1 MVWGMVKDK
10 DVKKILALLPKA
22 ASYYFCQPN
31 IPRGKP
37 AEELAQEAQQYEL
50 IGQAY
55 ASVAE
60 AYQQALGEAEPND
73 LVFVGGSTFVVAE
86 VL

>member
-1 MVWGMVKDK
+1 MVKDK
-10 DVKKILALLPKA
+10 DVSKILALLPKEA
-22 ASYYFCQPN
+22 TYYFCQPN

-37 AEELAQEAQQYEL
+37 AVELAQEAQQHEL

-60 AYQQALGEAEPND
+60 AYQQALSNAKPND
-73 LVFVGGSTFVVAE
+73 LIFVGGSTFVVAE